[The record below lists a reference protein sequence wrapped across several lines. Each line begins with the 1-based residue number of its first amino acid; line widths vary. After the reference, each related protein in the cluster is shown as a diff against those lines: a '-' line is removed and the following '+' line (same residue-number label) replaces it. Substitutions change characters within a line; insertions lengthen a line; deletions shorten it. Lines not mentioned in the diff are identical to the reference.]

1 MKKIAYI
8 VATTGM
14 FLAAGLSFA
23 QEATTS
29 EATSDSTET
38 LSSFGSFDDT
48 SASTASPITFNGNA
62 VLNTRAYLDKNEIDE
77 FTDLSKIPMS
87 AIPTFTF
94 GTEYTSG
101 TVSADAKIKFSEDT
115 ITKYQS
121 DVIDELTVRANMGN
135 FLLEAGKMKLVWGK
149 GDKLHVLD
157 NFNADDYTDLIIPDY
172 IDRRISTPMIHTAY
186 SFNTGNIRLEA
197 VYAPVMTTDRFA
209 TTGVWTPATY
219 TNLVDKVTAVEEA
232 KLARALTNYTTATAT
247 AGAAAGAA
255 SVASESLTAATSAV
269 ATAQSAYDTALS
281 NYKAAK
287 SAYETEE
294 ASYAT
299 EYPATVQSYSQAKTT
314 YEAAQAAYTATP
326 NALTLA
332 ALQSAGASYA
342 SVGTALTTL
351 TTNHLAANETL
362 MGATS
367 AYAAATGALETAKTT
382 QTAYATAAT
391 KAATAYATAAADLT
405 TAATVYGTTL
415 AEVSSFSAADM
426 YPDTNTLRY
435 GQAGARITGTIG
447 SFDWGA
453 SYYYGHFKQPSVKW
467 SAYIAS
473 AEANS
478 GTSYE
483 LPTLA
488 YDQKQVFGLE
498 GATAIGRLNFRGEA
512 AYNLTED
519 TNGTNPWVHNNSVSW
534 VGGFDIDLPIHNLN
548 VNIQETGTYILN
560 NDEITS
566 GTYKT
571 YDVDY
576 NANDAYTNDKLVC
589 NVSDTYFH
597 DKLTT
602 EASVMWGIENGDVI
616 VMPKV
621 TYNVSEGLDL
631 SASGLYIWCKDDNS
645 EFAAWKNNSFL
656 NLGVSCKF

>member
-1 MKKIAYI
+1 MKLLTSSVAKKTIA
-8 VATTGM
+8 ATTA
-14 FLAAGLSFA
+14 LLTAGFVFAQTDVASTDSESSFDSFA
-23 QEATTS
+23 S
-29 EATSDSTET
+29 
-38 LSSFGSFDDT
+38 DDT
-48 SASTASPITFNGNA
+48 GSATPAITFNGRA
-62 VLNTRAYLDKNEIDE
+62 LLDTRAYVDETDIDE
-77 FTDLSKIPMS
+77 FTDLADLPVTGTPSFIL
-87 AIPTFTF
+87 
-94 GTEYTSG
+94 GTEYEGSV
-101 TVSADAKIKFSEDT
+101 VSVDGKFKFSENT
-115 ITKYQS
+115 IKNNPA

-135 FLLEAGKMKLVWGK
+135 FLLEAGKMKIVWGK

-157 NFNADDYTDLIIPDY
+157 NFNADDYTDFIIPDY
-172 IDRRISTPMIHTAY
+172 IDRRLSTPMIHTAY
-186 SFNTGNIRLEA
+186 SCNKGNIRLEA

-209 TTGVWTPATY
+209 TTGVWVPATY
-219 TNLVDKVTAVEEA
+219 TNLVDKVTAVEKA
-232 KLARALTNYTTATAT
+232 KLARALSAYTTATAT

-255 SVASESLTAATSAV
+255 SVASTSLTS
-269 ATAQSAYDTALS
+269 AQSAVTEATAAKATAYTNYTAAKAAYESAETAYGTAL
-281 NYKAAK
+281 
-287 SAYETEE
+287 
-294 ASYAT
+294 
-299 EYPATVQSYSQAKTT
+299 
-314 YEAAQAAYTATP
+314 AAYTASQTP
-326 NALTLA
+326 ATTA
-332 ALQSAGASYA
+332 ALS
-342 SVGTALTTL
+342 TA
-351 TTNHLAANETL
+351 TTNRVAANEVL
-362 MGATS
+362 IGATAALATATATLES
-367 AYAAATGALETAKTT
+367 ATATEAAYETA
-382 QTAYATAAT
+382 ATAAT
-391 KAATAYATAAADLT
+391 TAYAEAAAALT
-405 TAATVYGTTL
+405 TAATNYGTTL
-415 AEVSSFSAADM
+415 AEVSSFSASDM

-453 SYYYGHFKQPSVKW
+453 SYYYGHFKQPSVNW

-519 TNGTNPWVHNNSVSW
+519 TDGTNPWVHNNSVSW
-534 VGGFDIDLPIHNLN
+534 VGGFDIDLPVHNLN

>member
-1 MKKIAYI
+1 MKLLTSSVAKKTIA
-8 VATTGM
+8 ATTA
-14 FLAAGLSFA
+14 LLTAGFVFAQTDVASTDSESSFDSFA
-23 QEATTS
+23 S
-29 EATSDSTET
+29 
-38 LSSFGSFDDT
+38 DDT
-48 SASTASPITFNGNA
+48 GSATPAITFNGRA
-62 VLNTRAYLDKNEIDE
+62 LLDTRAYVDETDIDE
-77 FTDLSKIPMS
+77 FTDLADLPVTGTPSFIL
-87 AIPTFTF
+87 
-94 GTEYTSG
+94 GTEYEGSV
-101 TVSADAKIKFSEDT
+101 VSVDGKFKFSENT
-115 ITKYQS
+115 IKNNPA

-135 FLLEAGKMKLVWGK
+135 FLLEAGKMKIVWGK

-157 NFNADDYTDLIIPDY
+157 NFNADDYTDFIIPDY
-172 IDRRISTPMIHTAY
+172 IDRRLSTPMIHTAY
-186 SFNTGNIRLEA
+186 SCNKGNIRLEA

-209 TTGVWTPATY
+209 TTGVWVPATY
-219 TNLVDKVTAVEEA
+219 TNLVDKVTAVEKA
-232 KLARALTNYTTATAT
+232 KLARALSAYTTATAT

-255 SVASESLTAATSAV
+255 SVASTSLTS
-269 ATAQSAYDTALS
+269 AQSAVTEATAAKATAYTNYTAAKAAYESAETAYGTAL
-281 NYKAAK
+281 
-287 SAYETEE
+287 
-294 ASYAT
+294 
-299 EYPATVQSYSQAKTT
+299 
-314 YEAAQAAYTATP
+314 AAYTASQTP
-326 NALTLA
+326 ATTA
-332 ALQSAGASYA
+332 ALS
-342 SVGTALTTL
+342 TA
-351 TTNHLAANETL
+351 TTNRVAANEVL
-362 MGATS
+362 IGATAALATATATLES
-367 AYAAATGALETAKTT
+367 ATATEAAYESA
-382 QTAYATAAT
+382 ATAAT
-391 KAATAYATAAADLT
+391 TAYAEAAAALT
-405 TAATVYGTTL
+405 TAATNYGTTL
-415 AEVSSFSAADM
+415 AEVSSFSASDM

-453 SYYYGHFKQPSVKW
+453 SYYYGHFKQPSVNW

-519 TNGTNPWVHNNSVSW
+519 TDGTNPWVHNNSVSW
-534 VGGFDIDLPIHNLN
+534 VGGFDIDLPVHNLN

>member
-1 MKKIAYI
+1 LLHPYHENNIFFKENIHMKLLTSSVAKKTIA
-8 VATTGM
+8 ATTA
-14 FLAAGLSFA
+14 LLTAGFVFAQTDVASTDSESSFDSFA
-23 QEATTS
+23 S
-29 EATSDSTET
+29 
-38 LSSFGSFDDT
+38 DDT
-48 SASTASPITFNGNA
+48 GSATPAITFNGRA
-62 VLNTRAYLDKNEIDE
+62 LLDTRAYVDETDIDE
-77 FTDLSKIPMS
+77 FTDLADLPVTGTPSFIL
-87 AIPTFTF
+87 
-94 GTEYTSG
+94 GTEYEGSV
-101 TVSADAKIKFSEDT
+101 VSVDGKLKFSENT
-115 ITKYQS
+115 IKNNPA

-135 FLLEAGKMKLVWGK
+135 FLLEAGKMKIVWGK

-157 NFNADDYTDLIIPDY
+157 NFNADDYTDFIIPDY
-172 IDRRISTPMIHTAY
+172 IDRRLSTPMIHTAY
-186 SFNTGNIRLEA
+186 SFDKGNIRLEA

-209 TTGVWTPATY
+209 TTGVWVPATY
-219 TNLVDKVTAVEEA
+219 TNLVDKVTAVEKA
-232 KLARALTNYTTATAT
+232 KLTRALSAYTTATAT

-255 SVASESLTAATSAV
+255 SVASTSLTS
-269 ATAQSAYDTALS
+269 AQSAVTEATAAKATAYTNYTAAKAAYESAEAAYGTAL
-281 NYKAAK
+281 
-287 SAYETEE
+287 
-294 ASYAT
+294 
-299 EYPATVQSYSQAKTT
+299 
-314 YEAAQAAYTATP
+314 AAYTASQTP
-326 NALTLA
+326 ANGA
-332 ALQSAGASYA
+332 ALS
-342 SVGTALTTL
+342 TA
-351 TTNHLAANETL
+351 TTNRVAANEVL
-362 MGATS
+362 IGAT
-367 AYAAATGALETAKTT
+367 AALAAATATLESATATEAAYETA
-382 QTAYATAAT
+382 ATAAT
-391 KAATAYATAAADLT
+391 TAYAEAATALT
-405 TAATVYGTTL
+405 TAATNYGTTL
-415 AEVSSFSAADM
+415 AEVSSFSASDM

-453 SYYYGHFKQPSVKW
+453 SYYYGHFKQPSVNW

-519 TNGTNPWVHNNSVSW
+519 TDGTNPWVHNNSVSW
-534 VGGFDIDLPIHNLN
+534 VGGFDIDLPVHNLN